1 MCRAREREIDN
12 AQKEKVKE
20 QKSTEDGRR
29 NNKVRRPGVRG
40 VRMVAAAE

>member
-12 AQKEKVKE
+12 AQKEEVKE

-29 NNKVRRPGVRG
+29 DRKARRPGGRG
-40 VRMVAAAE
+40 VRVVAAAE